1 MSKNGQK
8 ITGYTFSIMFLLRL
22 HLRTSKFKRI
32 LHPSREN
39 FYLFMG
45 TILTFLDP
53 DCEFGFGSKQGLPYS
68 GFWTG
73 TKGKVLLYLW
83 SDVVGRS
90 AKGFGSHVPYDFLL
104 AHPKVSNF
112 YVAVLKEKFTS

>member
-1 MSKNGQK
+1 
-8 ITGYTFSIMFLLRL
+8 
-22 HLRTSKFKRI
+22 
-32 LHPSREN
+32 
-39 FYLFMG
+39 MG

-73 TKGKVLLYLW
+73 TKGKVLLPLERCSRVVVLKEKSCYLW
-83 SDVVGRS
+83 SDVVGCS
-90 AKGFGSHVPYDFLL
+90 TEGFGGHVPDDFLL

-112 YVAVLKEKFTS
+112 YVAVLKEKFIS